1 MQKIETDWHLYTLEE
16 PWQRTKSRRSPESRY
31 GCIVFTKDVDYDI
44 EFIGGIK
51 TPFSVERV
59 CSTPPLTPG
68 TVYIQS
74 LPFSRLADRII
85 ASAPKAGGNSRGEGS
100 VLGGLGN
107 LLMEIIVILLSSNT
121 VTTSLIYH

>member
-1 MQKIETDWHLYTLEE
+1 LELNSLKNGRGFFGGEGFIMQKIEGDGLAFVHSGGTLA
-16 PWQRTKSRRSPESRY
+16 RTKSRRSPESRY
-31 GCIVFTKDVDYDI
+31 RLHRRFTKDVDYDI

-51 TPFSVERV
+51 NSIFGGEGLFYATLRG
-59 CSTPPLTPG
+59 PG

-100 VLGGLGN
+100 VLGG
-107 LLMEIIVILLSSNT
+107 
-121 VTTSLIYH
+121 

>member
-1 MQKIETDWHLYTLEE
+1 MNSLKKLGRGFFGGEGFIMQKIETDWHLYTLEE

-59 CSTPPLTPG
+59 CSTPPLRPWN
-68 TVYIQS
+68 
-74 LPFSRLADRII
+74 RLHTIFTFQQTR
-85 ASAPKAGGNSRGEGS
+85 
-100 VLGGLGN
+100 
-107 LLMEIIVILLSSNT
+107 
-121 VTTSLIYH
+121 